1 MNKYSK
7 LRAFSE
13 WACLTYSEHMILPAK
28 TLYSLAGEARRL
40 LAKHDEAVALW
51 REWIKGINYP
61 EGEEGFNDR
70 IKAFLARAGGG
81 DE

>member
-1 MNKYSK
+1 MSKYSK
-7 LRAFSE
+7 LRRLATVSDKD
-13 WACLTYSEHMILPAK
+13 MLPFGK
-28 TLYSLAGEARRL
+28 QTDVLRDEARAL
-40 LAKHDEAVALW
+40 LAERDEAVALW

-61 EGEEGFNDR
+61 EGEEDFNDR